1 MTRTTKKTMTTTT
14 MTKTTSKSEMGRRAV
29 ALLRRGWSVVPVHV
43 PLESG
48 DCSCGN
54 DCSWPGK
61 HPRVP
66 WRPYTQELPT
76 RAQVI
81 EWFDEEFF
89 GSNLGVVTGQVSDL
103 VVVDVD
109 GTIEDFQALGLPRT
123 RAVLTGGGGYHF
135 YYRTG
140 REPTPSGI
148 SVTSGIDIKADG
160 GFVVAPPS
168 LHLSGFN
175 YEWLDHR
182 RELAKIAPSDLP
194 RRASLPESN
203 GEWAGELLGG
213 VSEGERSATTAR
225 LAGRYAQIGLTPD
238 EATML
243 LLTWNTQNNPPLPQ
257 RELGATIRSVYTR
270 HAQRNEEQIETFED
284 LAQVFYEIHGK
295 GD

>member
-1 MTRTTKKTMTTTT
+1 
-14 MTKTTSKSEMGRRAV
+14 MGRQAV

-43 PLESG
+43 PLGSG
-48 DCSCGN
+48 DCSCGQ
-54 DCSWPGK
+54 DTCSWPGK

-66 WRPYTQELPT
+66 WRPYTEELPT
-76 RAQVI
+76 KAQVI
-81 EWFDEEFF
+81 DWFDDEFY

-109 GTIEDFQALGLPRT
+109 GTIQDFQALGLPRT
-123 RAVLTGGGGYHF
+123 RSVLTGGGGYHF

-148 SVTSGIDIKADG
+148 SVTPGIDIKADG

-168 LHLSGFN
+168 LHLSGYN
-175 YEWLDHR
+175 YAWLDR
-182 RELAKIAPSDLP
+182 AIDRVEVVKISPSDLP
-194 RRASLPESN
+194 QRAHVSSPN

-225 LAGRYAQIGLTPD
+225 LAGRYAQIGLTAE
-238 EATML
+238 EAAML
-243 LLTWNTQNNPPLPQ
+243 LTTWNTQNNPPLSN

-270 HAQRNEEQIETFED
+270 HAQRNEEQIRTVGD
-284 LAQVFYEIHGK
+284 LADLFAEITGR
-295 GD
+295 GDE

>member
-1 MTRTTKKTMTTTT
+1 MTATMK
-14 MTKTTSKSEMGRRAV
+14 KTTSKSEMGRRAV
-29 ALLRRGWSVVPVHV
+29 ALLRHGWSVVPVHV

-48 DCSCGN
+48 DCSCGQ
-54 DCSWPGK
+54 DSCSWPGK

-66 WRPYTQELPT
+66 WRPYTENLPT
-76 RAQVI
+76 EAQVI
-81 EWFDEEFF
+81 EWFDDEFF
-89 GSNLGVVTGQVSDL
+89 GANLGVVTGQVSDL

-109 GTIEDFQALGLPRT
+109 GTIEDFQSLGLPRT
-123 RAVLTGGGGYHF
+123 RGVLTGGGGYHF

-148 SVTSGIDIKADG
+148 SVASGIDIKADG

-168 LHLSGFN
+168 LHLSGYN
-175 YEWLDHR
+175 YEWLDGR
-182 RELAKIAPSDLP
+182 TLTKIAPSDLP
-194 RRASLPESN
+194 QRAHVSSPN
-203 GEWAGELLGG
+203 GEWAGDLLGG

-225 LAGRYAQIGLTPD
+225 LAGRYAQIGLTAD

-243 LLTWNTQNNPPLPQ
+243 LVTWNTQNDPPLSD

-270 HAQRNEEQIETFED
+270 HAQRNEEQIQTVGD
-284 LAQVFYEIHGK
+284 LADMFDAIHGK

>member
-1 MTRTTKKTMTTTT
+1 MTT
-14 MTKTTSKSEMGRRAV
+14 MTKTTTSKSEMGRRAV

-48 DCSCGN
+48 ACSCGQ
-54 DCSWPGK
+54 DTCSWPGK

-66 WRPYTQELPT
+66 WRPYTENLPT
-76 RAQVI
+76 EAQVI

-89 GSNLGVVTGQVSDL
+89 GANLGVVTGQVSDL

-109 GTIEDFQALGLPRT
+109 GTIDDFQALGLPRT

-135 YYRTG
+135 YYRNG

-148 SVTSGIDIKADG
+148 SVTPGIDIKADG
-160 GFVVAPPS
+160 GFVVSPPS

-175 YEWLDHR
+175 YEWLDR
-182 RELAKIAPSDLP
+182 RRILTKISPSDLP
-194 RRASLPESN
+194 QRAHVSSPN

-213 VSEGERSATTAR
+213 VSEGERSATVAR
-225 LAGRYAQIGLTPD
+225 LAGRYAQLGLTAA
-238 EATML
+238 EASML
-243 LLTWNTQNNPPLPQ
+243 LTTWNTQNNPPLPL

-270 HAQRNEEQIETFED
+270 HTRRNEEQIRTVGD
-284 LAQVFYEIHGK
+284 LADLFAKIHGK
-295 GD
+295 GDE